1 MNKIIKNL
9 FYINSKPVY
18 NTNMMGKEC
27 RELIKSSRRRGNTQG
42 ANMSLTKKL
51 ARHLLQGNEVTA
63 REISGKFGFADPFA
77 AVRDLRKQGYAV
89 YSNQKTLWTG
99 EQVTKYRIG
108 TPSRA
113 MVAAAYALSG
123 ADLF

>member
-1 MNKIIKNL
+1 MNKILKKL

-18 NTNMMGKEC
+18 NTNMIGKEC
-27 RELIKSSRRRGNTQG
+27 RELIKSSRKRDKTQG
-42 ANMSLTKKL
+42 ANMSLTQKL
-51 ARHLLQGNEVTA
+51 ARHLLQGNQVTA
-63 REISGKFGFADPFA
+63 KEISGKFGFADPFA

-89 YSNQKTLWTG
+89 YSNKKTLWTG

-108 TPSRA
+108 TPSQA

-123 ADLF
+123 SDLF